1 MLKDILLNLDFNY
14 TAMKQF
20 TEHLGV
26 KLLSLAAIGIAA
38 HLLWQWRRR
47 RCTATRN
54 SAQLAAEEEN
64 DRAAAEQQHLQQ
76 PLLEPADAPPT
87 PPQDEPSSFSIEPLE
102 PAPPAGEEVA
112 DVVAP
117 LKEPV
122 AVPAIPLFSQFTQEA
137 EEERQ
142 QNERARAHPLSGPL
156 LPVAALPQSP
166 QRSARGSPRE
176 SPFRFGDVPSSTAG
190 DFITAAAYLTANN
203 NAVAS
208 TETDPFA
215 LEKDPLAS
223 APTASASHVPPVA
236 RMERS
241 FTLHSAA
248 SDRKLPRVSEEDEDR
263 HFNDNSDVDDDMSQM
278 RTSSDVDVR
287 LALKLDVIAGPR
299 MKTSYVTGEDTT
311 EMSVGRLPVND
322 LVIPDGEVSG
332 RHVEISWSSIQR
344 CWQIVDLGSLNGT
357 QLNGETIS
365 GASREKGEQYRL
377 CTDDIILLG
386 TITKLK
392 VSVFPRE
399 MLPENS
405 SDRNLSLSLGPGSLP
420 RSLTM
425 PKHRIPSFTSLLT
438 PKINSPSKQA
448 VVAAASDD
456 LRLECCI
463 ASATGRDHA
472 RRNQQCEDVALAE
485 CPLHGSDLALGSD
498 ASAALFCVFDGHCG
512 RNAADAASVVL
523 PDEVSDR
530 LQTPEG
536 AAALLESSSG
546 STFNRQGARELL
558 HEAFL
563 ATDDRINS
571 EEGCTATAVLAWR
584 GANGAVQ
591 LQCANVGD
599 SAALLID
606 LETGGWNVLTED
618 HRLTNPAERERLTR
632 NGIPLHSDSKRLYG
646 LNLARALGDKFLKDE
661 DLGLSAEPAVSDV
674 VSISQEQGALLLI
687 ASDGLWDVLDPEK
700 VAHAA
705 KMADKEHDGSVVE
718 VAGAIVAAAKKAG
731 TRDDVTALVV
741 RLWSASEW
749 QLRSPLMTLDDG
761 QLASFVAP

>member
-1 MLKDILLNLDFNY
+1 
-14 TAMKQF
+14 MKQF

-64 DRAAAEQQHLQQ
+64 DRAAAEQQHLQ
-76 PLLEPADAPPT
+76 PADAPPT

-377 CTDDIILLG
+377 CTDDIIL
-386 TITKLK
+386 
-392 VSVFPRE
+392 
-399 MLPENS
+399 
-405 SDRNLSLSLGPGSLP
+405 
-420 RSLTM
+420 
-425 PKHRIPSFTSLLT
+425 
-438 PKINSPSKQA
+438 PSKQA

>member
-1 MLKDILLNLDFNY
+1 
-14 TAMKQF
+14 MKSCNVLTKYYHPRLRPIISTNISF
-20 TEHLGV
+20 FFFF
-26 KLLSLAAIGIAA
+26 
-38 HLLWQWRRR
+38 
-47 RCTATRN
+47 
-54 SAQLAAEEEN
+54 
-64 DRAAAEQQHLQQ
+64 QQ
-76 PLLEPADAPPT
+76 PLLELADATPT
-87 PPQDEPSSFSIEPLE
+87 PLQDEPSSSIVEALE
-102 PAPPAGEEVA
+102 PPPAVA
-112 DVVAP
+112 AATDDADDVVAP
-117 LKEPV
+117 TTKEQSVV
-122 AVPAIPLFSQFTQEA
+122 APSIPLFSQFAQ
-137 EEERQ
+137 EEEEQ
-142 QNERARAHPLSGPL
+142 QSERG
-156 LPVAALPQSP
+156 LPPVPALPQSP
-166 QRSARGSPRE
+166 KEGHYSARGSPRE
-176 SPFRFGDVPSSTAG
+176 SPFEFGDVPSSTVG
-190 DFITAAAYLTANN
+190 DFTTVSAYLNATNLATITLAPNDLAAADNPFAAQKEPLAPAPTAAA
-203 NAVAS
+203 S
-208 TETDPFA
+208 Q
-215 LEKDPLAS
+215 
-223 APTASASHVPPVA
+223 VPPPA

-248 SDRKLPRVSEEDEDR
+248 SDRKLPRVIEEDEDR
-263 HFNDNSDVDDDMSQM
+263 LRHDLDDDEDDEHMSQV

-311 EMSVGRLPVND
+311 EMSIGRLPDND

-332 RHVEISWSSIQR
+332 RHVEISWSTQQR
-344 CWQIVDLGSLNGT
+344 CWQIVELGSLNGT
-357 QLNGETIS
+357 QLNGESIS
-365 GASREKGEQYRL
+365 GLNRERGEQYRL

-386 TITKLK
+386 TATKLK

-405 SDRNLSLSLGPGSLP
+405 FDRSLSLSLGPGSLP

-448 VVAAASDD
+448 VVAAASDE

-472 RRNQQCEDVALAE
+472 RRNQLCEDVALAE

-498 ASAALFCVFDGHCG
+498 APAALFCIFDGHCG
-512 RNAADAASVVL
+512 RNAAEAASVAL
-523 PDEVSDR
+523 PDEVSER

-536 AAALLESSSG
+536 AAALREARHSSSNTNYTNN
-546 STFNRQGARELL
+546 SKQKGARDLL
-558 HEAFL
+558 HDAFL

-599 SAALLID
+599 SAALLINPENGSYK
-606 LETGGWNVLTED
+606 LLTED

-674 VSISQEQGALLLI
+674 VSIPHNQGALLLV
-687 ASDGLWDVLDPEK
+687 ASDGLWDVMDPEK

-705 KMADKEHDGSVVE
+705 KVADKEHDGSVVE
-718 VAGAIVAAAKKAG
+718 VAAAIVAAAKKAG

-741 RLWSASEW
+741 RLWPGVEW
-749 QLRSPLMTLDDG
+749 ELRSPLMTLDDG
-761 QLASFVAP
+761 QTASFFAP

>member
-1 MLKDILLNLDFNY
+1 MKIKYQQKNTTLIIIPQQSLTKFPLNFPLF
-14 TAMKQF
+14 
-20 TEHLGV
+20 
-26 KLLSLAAIGIAA
+26 
-38 HLLWQWRRR
+38 
-47 RCTATRN
+47 
-54 SAQLAAEEEN
+54 
-64 DRAAAEQQHLQQ
+64 QQ

-87 PPQDEPSSFSIEPLE
+87 PPQDEPATS
-102 PAPPAGEEVA
+102 AVAAAAAVEEV
-112 DVVAP
+112 VVDDIAAAP
-117 LKEPV
+117 SKES
-122 AVPAIPLFSQFTQEA
+122 VPAIPLFSQFT
-137 EEERQ
+137 EEEEENKQ
-142 QNERARAHPLSGPL
+142 QSHERAHAVPGLPPVPPHLS
-156 LPVAALPQSP
+156 PVETTAALPQVA
-166 QRSARGSPRE
+166 QLSARGSPRE
-176 SPFRFGDVPSSTAG
+176 SPFKFGDIPASSDG
-190 DFITAAAYLTANN
+190 DFTTAAAYLTANN
-203 NAVAS
+203 NTAAANDLPAVANNNN
-208 TETDPFA
+208 PFA
-215 LEKDPLAS
+215 VEKEPLS
-223 APTASASHVPPVA
+223 TAPTSSPTHIQPVP

-248 SDRKLPRVSEEDEDR
+248 SDRKLPRVVEEDEDR
-263 HFNDNSDVDDDMSQM
+263 HHSDDSDDTDDRSQM

-299 MKTSYVTGEDTT
+299 MKTSYVTGEETT
-311 EMSVGRLPVND
+311 EMSIGRLPDNN

-332 RHVEISWSSIQR
+332 RHVEISWSSLQR

-365 GASREKGEQYRL
+365 GMNRERGEQYRL

-386 TITKLK
+386 TVTKLK

-405 SDRNLSLSLGPGSLP
+405 FDRSLSLSLGPGSLP

-448 VVAAASDD
+448 VVAAASDE

-472 RRNQQCEDVALAE
+472 RRNQLCEDVALAE

-498 ASAALFCVFDGHCG
+498 APAALFCVFDGHCG
-512 RNAADAASVVL
+512 RNAAEAASVVL

-536 AAALLESSSG
+536 AAALRNARTSG
-546 STFNRQGARELL
+546 TSTTNQGAKGLL
-558 HEAFL
+558 HDAFL

-584 GANGAVQ
+584 GINGAVQ

-606 LETGGWNVLTED
+606 PETGSWQVLTED
-618 HRLTNPAERERLTR
+618 HRLTNPAERERLTK

-661 DLGLSAEPAVSDV
+661 DLGLSAEPAVSNV
-674 VSISQEQGALLLI
+674 VSIPQNEGALLLV

-705 KMADKEHDGSVVE
+705 KTADSEQDGSVVE
-718 VAGAIVAAAKKAG
+718 VAAAIVAAAKKAG

-741 RLWSASEW
+741 RLWPAEEW
-749 QLRSPLMTLDDG
+749 GLRSPLMTLDDG
-761 QLASFVAP
+761 QTASFVAP

>member
-1 MLKDILLNLDFNY
+1 MPAVPLFSE
-14 TAMKQF
+14 F
-20 TEHLGV
+20 TQQE
-26 KLLSLAAIGIAA
+26 
-38 HLLWQWRRR
+38 
-47 RCTATRN
+47 
-54 SAQLAAEEEN
+54 EEEN
-64 DRAAAEQQHLQQ
+64 EGEQQQQ
-76 PLLEPADAPPT
+76 
-87 PPQDEPSSFSIEPLE
+87 QN
-102 PAPPAGEEVA
+102 
-112 DVVAP
+112 
-117 LKEPV
+117 
-122 AVPAIPLFSQFTQEA
+122 
-137 EEERQ
+137 EEER
-142 QNERARAHPLSGPL
+142 
-156 LPVAALPQSP
+156 QSP
-166 QRSARGSPRE
+166 QRSAIVSSHV
-176 SPFRFGDVPSSTAG
+176 SPFNFGDVPSSTVG
-190 DFITAAAYLTANN
+190 DFTTVAAYVSATS
-203 NAVAS
+203 NAVAPPAAAA
-208 TETDPFA
+208 ETNIFA
-215 LEKDPLAS
+215 FENGPLAP
-223 APTASASHVPPVA
+223 APTASASQVPPIA

-241 FTLHSAA
+241 FTLHSAS

-263 HFNDNSDVDDDMSQM
+263 LHLNDDSDDQDDDMSQI
-278 RTSSDVDVR
+278 RTSMDVDVR

-311 EMSVGRLPVND
+311 EMSVGRLPDND

-344 CWQIVDLGSLNGT
+344 CWQMVDLGSLNGT

-365 GASREKGEQYRL
+365 RANREKGEQYRL

-386 TITKLK
+386 TATKLK

-405 SDRNLSLSLGPGSLP
+405 FDRSLSLSLGPGSLP

-425 PKHRIPSFTSLLT
+425 PKHKIPSFTSLLT

-448 VVAAASDD
+448 VVAAASDE

-498 ASAALFCVFDGHCG
+498 AAAALFCVFDGHCG
-512 RNAADAASVVL
+512 RNAADAASIVL

-536 AAALLESSSG
+536 AAALHGTSNVSG
-546 STFNRQGARELL
+546 SIINHHGAKELL

-571 EEGCTATAVLAWR
+571 EEGCTATAVLAWP

-591 LQCANVGD
+591 IQCANVGD

-606 LETGGWNVLTED
+606 LETGSWDVLTED
-618 HRLTNPAERERLTR
+618 HRLTNPAERERLAR

-674 VSISQEQGALLLI
+674 VSIPQDQGALLLV

-705 KMADKEHDGSVVE
+705 KMADKEQDGNVVE
-718 VAGAIVAAAKKAG
+718 VAAAVVAAAKKAG

-741 RLWSASEW
+741 RLWSAAEW
-749 QLRSPLMTLDDG
+749 RVRSPLMTLDDG
-761 QLASFVAP
+761 QSASFVAP

>member
-1 MLKDILLNLDFNY
+1 MLGL
-14 TAMKQF
+14 
-20 TEHLGV
+20 
-26 KLLSLAAIGIAA
+26 
-38 HLLWQWRRR
+38 
-47 RCTATRN
+47 
-54 SAQLAAEEEN
+54 
-64 DRAAAEQQHLQQ
+64 
-76 PLLEPADAPPT
+76 
-87 PPQDEPSSFSIEPLE
+87 
-102 PAPPAGEEVA
+102 
-112 DVVAP
+112 
-117 LKEPV
+117 
-122 AVPAIPLFSQFTQEA
+122 
-137 EEERQ
+137 
-142 QNERARAHPLSGPL
+142 PLSS
-156 LPVAALPQSP
+156 LPQSP
-166 QRSARGSPRE
+166 ETQFNARGSPRQ
-176 SPFRFGDVPSSTAG
+176 SPFTFGDVPSGAA
-190 DFITAAAYLTANN
+190 DFTTAAAYLNANHPVSPTAAALAPP
-203 NAVAS
+203 AVEDHHDAENPLS
-208 TETDPFA
+208 YFA
-215 LEKDPLAS
+215 ADQRPLTS
-223 APTASASHVPPVA
+223 APTAESPVIPPIA

-248 SDRKLPRVSEEDEDR
+248 SDRKLPRVIEEDEDR
-263 HFNDNSDVDDDMSQM
+263 QLDDDDDKDLSQN

-299 MKTSYVTGEDTT
+299 IKTSYVTGEDTT
-311 EMSVGRLPVND
+311 EMTIGRLPDND

-332 RHVEISWSSIQR
+332 RHVEISWSTLQR
-344 CWQIVDLGSLNGT
+344 CWQIADLGSLNGT

-365 GASREKGEQYRL
+365 GVSRERGEQYRL

-386 TITKLK
+386 TVTKLK

-405 SDRNLSLSLGPGSLP
+405 FDRSLSLSLGPNSLP

-448 VVAAASDD
+448 VVAAASDE

-472 RRNQQCEDVALAE
+472 RRNQMCEDVALAE

-498 ASAALFCVFDGHCG
+498 APAALFCVFDGHCG

-523 PDEVSDR
+523 PDEASDR

-536 AAALLESSSG
+536 AAALREASNTT
-546 STFNRQGARELL
+546 STDTLNPSKGARDLL
-558 HEAFL
+558 HDAFL

-584 GANGAVQ
+584 GTNGAVQ

-606 LETGGWNVLTED
+606 PESGTYKILTED

-632 NGIPLHSDSKRLYG
+632 NGIPLNSDSKRLYG

-674 VSISQEQGALLLI
+674 VSIPHNQGALLLV
-687 ASDGLWDVLDPEK
+687 ASDGLWDVMDPEK
-700 VAHAA
+700 VALAVKA
-705 KMADKEHDGSVVE
+705 ADKEEDGSVVG
-718 VAGAIVAAAKKAG
+718 VAAAIVAAAKKAG

-741 RLWSASEW
+741 RLWPAEEW
-749 QLRSPLMTLDDG
+749 ELRSPLMTLDDG
-761 QLASFVAP
+761 QTASFVAP

>member
-1 MLKDILLNLDFNY
+1 MCIYPIFYYPTNYLLNTTILKTNIFSN
-14 TAMKQF
+14 F
-20 TEHLGV
+20 LF
-26 KLLSLAAIGIAA
+26 
-38 HLLWQWRRR
+38 
-47 RCTATRN
+47 
-54 SAQLAAEEEN
+54 
-64 DRAAAEQQHLQQ
+64 QQ

-87 PPQDEPSSFSIEPLE
+87 PPQDEPVSS
-102 PAPPAGEEVA
+102 PAAAASEAEEEIA
-112 DVVAP
+112 E
-117 LKEPV
+117 KSE
-122 AVPAIPLFSQFTQEA
+122 AVIVPSIPLFSQFTQQQ
-137 EEERQ
+137 EEGEEKHIPQ
-142 QNERARAHPLSGPL
+142 QHGGGS
-156 LPVAALPQSP
+156 
-166 QRSARGSPRE
+166 RGSPRE
-176 SPFRFGDVPSSTAG
+176 SPFKFGEVPVSTAA
-190 DFITAAAYLTANN
+190 DFTTAAAYLTANQLTN
-203 NAVAS
+203 NLDANNLAPDNENTSAAAAS
-208 TETDPFA
+208 ISNHYHNPFA
-215 LEKDPLAS
+215 VDKDSLLPD
-223 APTASASHVPPVA
+223 PTAAASLVPPPA

-248 SDRKLPRVSEEDEDR
+248 SDRKLPRVVEEDEDR
-263 HFNDNSDVDDDMSQM
+263 LHLNDDSEDGSRSPI

-299 MKTSYVTGEDTT
+299 MKTSYVTGEDTID
-311 EMSVGRLPVND
+311 MSIGRLPDND

-332 RHVEISWSSIQR
+332 RHVEVSWSSLQR

-357 QLNGETIS
+357 QLNGESIS
-365 GASREKGEQYRL
+365 GMNREKGEQYRL

-386 TITKLK
+386 TVTKLK

-405 SDRNLSLSLGPGSLP
+405 FDRSLSLSLGPGSLP

-448 VVAAASDD
+448 VVAAASDE

-472 RRNQQCEDVALAE
+472 RRNQMCEDVALAE

-498 ASAALFCVFDGHCG
+498 APAALFCVFDGHCG

-536 AAALLESSSG
+536 AAAL
-546 STFNRQGARELL
+546 RGARNSTNSINHPGAKELL

-599 SAALLID
+599 SAAILID
-606 LETGGWNVLTED
+606 PETGSWNVLTED

-632 NGIPLHSDSKRLYG
+632 TGIPLHSDSKRLYG

-661 DLGLSAEPAVSDV
+661 DLGLSAEPAVSAV
-674 VSISQEQGALLLI
+674 VTISENEGALLLV

-700 VAHAA
+700 VAHAV
-705 KMADKEHDGSVVE
+705 KLADSEQDGSVVE
-718 VAGAIVAAAKKAG
+718 VAAAIVAAAKKAG

-741 RLWSASEW
+741 RLWPASEW
-749 QLRSPLMTLDDG
+749 RLRSPLVTLDDG
-761 QLASFVAP
+761 QTASFVAP

>member
-1 MLKDILLNLDFNY
+1 
-14 TAMKQF
+14 
-20 TEHLGV
+20 
-26 KLLSLAAIGIAA
+26 
-38 HLLWQWRRR
+38 
-47 RCTATRN
+47 
-54 SAQLAAEEEN
+54 
-64 DRAAAEQQHLQQ
+64 
-76 PLLEPADAPPT
+76 
-87 PPQDEPSSFSIEPLE
+87 
-102 PAPPAGEEVA
+102 
-112 DVVAP
+112 
-117 LKEPV
+117 
-122 AVPAIPLFSQFTQEA
+122 VPAIPLFSQFTQE
-137 EEERQ
+137 EEEQ
-142 QNERARAHPLSGPL
+142 QQQHDEMDRERGLPLPGLPPL
-156 LPVAALPQSP
+156 PAS
-166 QRSARGSPRE
+166 QRSAHGSHGE
-176 SPFRFGDVPSSTAG
+176 SPFKFGDLPSSTATG
-190 DFITAAAYLTANN
+190 DFTTAAAYLSATRDAIASPSGTAERNLFLVENN
-203 NAVAS
+203 
-208 TETDPFA
+208 
-215 LEKDPLAS
+215 PLAPAS
-223 APTASASHVPPVA
+223 TASASQVPPIA

-248 SDRKLPRVSEEDEDR
+248 SDRKLPRVSEDDEDR
-263 HFNDNSDVDDDMSQM
+263 HHLNDDSDDDDDDDDDTSQM
-278 RTSSDVDVR
+278 RTSMDVDVR

-311 EMSVGRLPVND
+311 EMTIGRLPDND

-344 CWQIVDLGSLNGT
+344 CWQIVDFGSLNGT

-365 GASREKGEQYRL
+365 EVTREKGEQYRL

-386 TITKLK
+386 TVTKLK

-405 SDRNLSLSLGPGSLP
+405 FDRSLSLSLGPASLP

-448 VVAAASDD
+448 VVAAASDE

-485 CPLHGSDLALGSD
+485 CPLHGSDLTLGSD
-498 ASAALFCVFDGHCG
+498 AAAALFCVFDGHCG

-536 AAALLESSSG
+536 AAALREASDINDTSR
-546 STFNRQGARELL
+546 TFNHQGAKELL

-606 LETGGWNVLTED
+606 LETGSWNVLTED

-674 VSISQEQGALLLI
+674 VSIPRDQGALLLV

-705 KMADKEHDGSVVE
+705 KLADKEQDGSVVE
-718 VAGAIVAAAKKAG
+718 VAAAIVAAAKKAG

-741 RLWSASEW
+741 RLWAADEW
-749 QLRSPLMTLDDG
+749 RLRSPLMTLDDG
-761 QLASFVAP
+761 QSASFVAP